1 MNNSLTTKIGN
12 GQIKINN
19 IIWDKFQT
27 KNLNSKTNKQKIL
40 ILIISI
46 YRKLKNLKKK
56 NNSKETSQSQINISK
71 DNIKIL
77 SNSQKIII
85 EKPKSKKH

>member
-27 KNLNSKTNKQKIL
+27 KNLNSKTNKQKYI
-40 ILIISI
+40 
-46 YRKLKNLKKK
+46 NP
-56 NNSKETSQSQINISK
+56 NNFYI
-71 DNIKIL
+71 
-77 SNSQKIII
+77 
-85 EKPKSKKH
+85 